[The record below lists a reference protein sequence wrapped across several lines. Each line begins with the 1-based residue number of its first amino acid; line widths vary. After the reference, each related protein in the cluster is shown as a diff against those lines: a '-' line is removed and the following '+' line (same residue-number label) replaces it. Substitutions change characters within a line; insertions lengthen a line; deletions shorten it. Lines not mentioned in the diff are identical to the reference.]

1 MKLWLD
7 SNISLDL
14 SRDAI
19 AAVEEAIRF
28 VLEGEPMPYDAELE
42 NAANVI
48 RAHLQHVLTEP
59 GLEDATD
66 QELLS

>member
-19 AAVEEAIRF
+19 QLVADALRHYPHDNEA
-28 VLEGEPMPYDAELE
+28 YELA
-42 NAANVI
+42 NAANII
-48 RAHLQHVLTEP
+48 RAHLQHVLAEP
-59 GLEDATD
+59 ALSDE
-66 QELLS
+66 ELLS

>member
-14 SRDAI
+14 SR
-19 AAVEEAIRF
+19 EAIQLVADALRNY
-28 VLEGEPMPYDAELE
+28 PYDNEAYELA
-42 NAANVI
+42 NAANII

-59 GLEDATD
+59 GLELTD
-66 QELLS
+66 RELLS

>member
-14 SRDAI
+14 TRDAI

-28 VLEGEPMPYDAELE
+28 ALEGEPMPYDAELE
-42 NAANVI
+42 TAANII

>member
-19 AAVEEAIRF
+19 EKVETALRAYPF
-28 VLEGEPMPYDAELE
+28 DSALYDAELE
-42 NAANVI
+42 NAANII